1 MKGESVMKRFNLFL
15 LIMLVMAMFFATGC
29 TERVPPGFIGMVMTP
44 DGLTGEVLAPG
55 NHTAYNRDRMVL
67 IEYVE
72 KSYKEPLSILCADD
86 LNFKFDLKIRVMTY
100 ADDNKAV
107 MNVLGKQGSQ
117 INWGKDATVGVLPFD
132 ILYKTYVSDP
142 ARSIARGVVSKYRT
156 TDIRDARDAIT
167 KEITSQLN
175 EAVKGTPV
183 KIMLLATSNFDY
195 PKVITDAVEQK
206 RKREIDIETEK
217 AVQAMALLQ
226 MENRK
231 ILAQKEKHVRAI
243 EAEKDAVYVRIM
255 AKALNAKYLK
265 LREIERDI
273 VLYNKVA
280 PGDKVI
286 ITGNGAVTPLID
298 VTPTPRAP
306 K

>member
-1 MKGESVMKRFNLFL
+1 MKRFNLFL

-29 TERVPPGFIGMVMTP
+29 TERVPPGYIGMVMTP

-55 NHTAYNRDRMVL
+55 NHTCYNRDRMVL
-67 IEYVE
+67 VEYVE
-72 KSYKEPLSILCADD
+72 KSYKEPMDILCADD
-86 LNFKFDLKIRVMTY
+86 LNFKFDLKIRVMTF

-132 ILYKTYVSDP
+132 VLYKTYVSDP

-156 TDIRDARDAIT
+156 TEIRDARDAIT
-167 KEITSQLN
+167 KEITKQLDVSV
-175 EAVKGTPV
+175 EGTPV

-195 PKVITDAVEQK
+195 PEVITKAVEDR
-206 RKREIDIETEK
+206 RKREIEIETEK

-231 ILAQKEKHVRAI
+231 ILAQKRKQVRAI
-243 EAEKDAVYVRIM
+243 EGEAEAVYVRIM
-255 AKALNAKYLK
+255 GKALTNDF
-265 LREIERDI
+265 LRLRQIERDVI
-273 VLYNKVA
+273 LYENVA

-286 ITGNGAVTPLID
+286 ITNGGGGNVTPLID
-298 VTPTPRAP
+298 VTPA
-306 K
+306 KK

>member
-1 MKGESVMKRFNLFL
+1 
-15 LIMLVMAMFFATGC
+15 
-29 TERVPPGFIGMVMTP
+29 
-44 DGLTGEVLAPG
+44 
-55 NHTAYNRDRMVL
+55 
-67 IEYVE
+67 
-72 KSYKEPLSILCADD
+72 
-86 LNFKFDLKIRVMTY
+86 
-100 ADDNKAV
+100 

-132 ILYKTYVSDP
+132 VLYKTYVSDP

-167 KEITSQLN
+167 KEITQQLVKS
-175 EAVKGTPV
+175 VKGTPV
-183 KIMLLATSNFDY
+183 KIMLMATSNFDY

-231 ILAQKEKHVRAI
+231 ILAQKEKQVRAI
-243 EAEKDAVYVRIM
+243 EGEAEAVYVRIM
-255 AKALNAKYLK
+255 AKALNQDFLQ
-265 LREIERDI
+265 LRRIERDI
-273 VLYNKVA
+273 ILYKNVA

-286 ITGNGAVTPLID
+286 ITDGGGVTPLID
-298 VTPTPRAP
+298 VTPN
-306 K
+306 KK

>member
-1 MKGESVMKRFNLFL
+1 
-15 LIMLVMAMFFATGC
+15 MLVMAMFFATGC
-29 TERVPPGFIGMVMTP
+29 TERVPPGYIGMVMTP
-44 DGLTGEVLAPG
+44 SGLTGDVLAPG
-55 NHTAYNRDRMVL
+55 NHTCYNRDRMVL
-67 IEYVE
+67 VEYVE
-72 KSYKEPLSILCADD
+72 KAFQEPLSILCADD
-86 LNFKFDLKIRVMTY
+86 LNFKFDLKIRVMTF

-132 ILYKTYVSDP
+132 VLYKTYVSDP

-167 KEITSQLN
+167 KEITEQLVKS
-175 EAVKGTPV
+175 VKGTPV

-231 ILAQKEKHVRAI
+231 ILAQKRKHVRAI
-243 EAEKDAVYVRIM
+243 EAEAEAVYVRIM
-255 AKALNAKYLK
+255 GKALTSDF
-265 LREIERDI
+265 LRLRAIERD
-273 VLYNKVA
+273 VTLYENVG

-286 ITGNGAVTPLID
+286 VTGNGGITPLID
-298 VTPTPRAP
+298 VTPG
-306 K
+306 KK

>member
-1 MKGESVMKRFNLFL
+1 MKRFNLFL

-44 DGLTGEVLAPG
+44 EGLTGEVLAPG
-55 NHTAYNRDRMVL
+55 NHTAYNRDRLVL

-72 KSYKEPLSILCADD
+72 KAYTEPMDILCADD
-86 LNFKFDLKIRVMTY
+86 LNFKFDLKIRVMTF

-107 MNVLGKQGSQ
+107 MNVLGRQGSQ

-132 ILYKTYVSDP
+132 VLYKTYVSDP
-142 ARSIARGVVSKYRT
+142 ARSIARGVVSKYKT
-156 TDIRDARDAIT
+156 TEIRDARDAIT
-167 KEITSQLN
+167 KGITKQLVDS
-175 EAVKGTPV
+175 VKGTPV

-195 PKVITDAVEQK
+195 PDVITKAVEDK
-206 RKREIDIETEK
+206 RRREIEIETEK

-243 EAEKDAVYVRIM
+243 EAEKEAVYVRILS
-255 AKALNAKYLK
+255 KALNDRYLK
-265 LREIERDI
+265 LRAIERDI
-273 VLYNKVA
+273 ILYEKVA

-286 ITGNGAVTPLID
+286 ITNGGSVTPLID
-298 VTPTPRAP
+298 VTPA
-306 K
+306 KK

>member
-1 MKGESVMKRFNLFL
+1 MKGERKMKKFNLFV

-29 TERVPPGFIGMVMTP
+29 TERVPPGYIGMVMTP
-44 DGLTGEVLAPG
+44 SGLTGEVLAPG
-55 NHTAYNRDRMVL
+55 NHKCYNRDRMVL
-67 IEYVE
+67 VEYVE
-72 KSYKEPLSILCADD
+72 KAYKEPLSILCADD
-86 LNFKFDLKIRVMTY
+86 LNFKFDLKIRVMTF

-132 ILYKTYVSDP
+132 ILYNTYVSDP

-156 TDIRDARDAIT
+156 TDIRDARDEITKAIT
-167 KEITSQLN
+167 EQLV
-175 EAVKGTPV
+175 ASVKGTPV
-183 KIMLLATSNFDY
+183 KIMLMATSNFDY

-231 ILAQKEKHVRAI
+231 ILAQKRKHVRAI
-243 EAEKDAVYVRIM
+243 EAEAEAVYVRIM
-255 AKALNAKYLK
+255 GKALTSDF
-265 LREIERDI
+265 LRLRAIERD
-273 VLYNKVA
+273 VTLYENVG

-286 ITGNGAVTPLID
+286 VTGNGGITPLID
-298 VTPTPRAP
+298 VTPG
-306 K
+306 KK